1 MWRNRASYLALL
13 AALAILLYFFQKPF
27 LLAALALLTLF
38 ALVTRL
44 LLSRDARRAETEI
57 VLRPGA
63 REGKRLPADILV
75 RSRGRLLVTRSLIAD
90 VEVRNEM
97 TGTLR
102 KFHFVL
108 PLRGRK
114 DRFELPIPADACG
127 ALHVSCVKAQVQD
140 LLNLFQARTNPFP
153 AARTTVYPHGLS
165 LELML
170 TGAMAG
176 APKGEGFRQNRKGS
190 DPSETFENREYVP
203 GDDIRSIH
211 WKLSSKTDQL
221 IIRQAGAPSHY
232 DLVLLP
238 DLGMERDGTAV
249 SLSERNAAIAYGY
262 ALGEQLLRLGLGFC
276 LAIPAG
282 SDIELREVR
291 DVCTFRDAMSLW
303 LNLRLPRNVGDAL
316 QIFRLQHLDALFS
329 RMVLLCPGK
338 FDRGLG
344 ETGGQMGLTVL
355 SVVTG
360 MNTSRTEFSGG
371 LEIVE
376 VPAEQSGED
385 ICRILC

>member
-1 MWRNRASYLALL
+1 MWRNRISYLSLL
-13 AALAILLYFFQKPF
+13 TALAVLLYFFQKPF
-27 LLAALALLTLF
+27 LLAALILLSLF
-38 ALVTRL
+38 ALVMRL
-44 LLSRDARRAETEI
+44 LLSRDARRAEMEI

-63 REGKRLPADILV
+63 REGNNLPAAIRV
-75 RSRGRLLVTRSLIAD
+75 RSRGRLLVTRSVLAD
-90 VEVRNEM
+90 VEIRNEM
-97 TGTLR
+97 TGTLQ
-102 KFHFVL
+102 KIHFVL
-108 PLRGRK
+108 PLRGRE
-114 DRFELPIPADACG
+114 DRFELPIPADECG
-127 ALHVSCVKAQVQD
+127 ALHVSCTKAQVQD
-140 LLNLFQARTNPFP
+140 LLNLFQARTTPFP

-238 DLGMERDGTAV
+238 DLGMERDGEAV

-282 SDIELREVR
+282 GEIELREVR
-291 DVCTFRDAMSLW
+291 DMRTFRDVTSLW
-303 LNLRLPRNVGDAL
+303 LSLRLPKNVGDAL
-316 QIFRLQHLDALFS
+316 QLFRMQHLDGLFS

-338 FDRGLG
+338 FVRGR
-344 ETGGQMGLTVL
+344 EAAAGQMDLTVL

-360 MNTSRTEFSGG
+360 LRSSRTEFAAG

-376 VPAEQSGED
+376 VPEEQSDED
-385 ICRILC
+385 VCRILC

>member
-1 MWRNRASYLALL
+1 MWRNRISYLSLL

-27 LLAALALLTLF
+27 LLAALVLLTLF
-38 ALVTRL
+38 ALVMRL
-44 LLSRDARRAETEI
+44 LLSRDARRAEMEL
-57 VLRPGA
+57 VLCPGA
-63 REGKRLPADILV
+63 REGKRLPADLRV
-75 RSRGRLLVTRSLIAD
+75 HARGRLLVTRSVLAD
-90 VEVRNEM
+90 VEIRNEM
-97 TGTLR
+97 TGALT
-102 KFHFVL
+102 KYSFVL
-108 PLRGRK
+108 PLRGRE

-127 ALHVSCVKAQVQD
+127 ALHISCVKAQVQD
-140 LLNLFQARTNPFP
+140 LLNLFQARTTPFP

-176 APKGEGFRQNRKGS
+176 APNGEGFRQNRKGS
-190 DPSETFENREYVP
+190 DPSEIFENREYVP

-262 ALGEQLLRLGLGFC
+262 ALGEQLLRLGLSFC

-282 SDIELREVR
+282 GEIELREVR
-291 DVCTFRDAMSLW
+291 DMRTYRDVTSLW
-303 LNLRLPRNVGDAL
+303 LSLRLPKNVGDAL
-316 QIFRLQHLDALFS
+316 QLFRMQHLDGLFS

-338 FDRGLG
+338 FDRGR
-344 ETGGQMGLTVL
+344 EAAAGQMGLTVL

-360 MNTSRTEFSGG
+360 LRSSRTEFAAG

-376 VPAEQSGED
+376 VPAEQSDED
-385 ICRILC
+385 VCRILC